1 MALTQ
6 SMTPIKRFWRLL
18 KPDHKEIRNVYVY
31 AVFNGIIS
39 LSLPLGIQAIVN
51 LIQGGQINTSWIV
64 LVAIVVL
71 GVGFSGLLQIFQLRI
86 VENLQ
91 QKIFTRAAFEFAYRI
106 PRIRLEALYRQYAP
120 ELMNRFFDVMSLQK
134 GLSKILI
141 DFSAASLQM
150 IFSLILLS
158 FYHPFFIL
166 FSFFLLFFAYIVIRL
181 TAQIGLAKSIDE
193 SKYKYKV
200 AYWLEELARTSNTFK
215 LAGNINLPM
224 DRTDKA
230 VSQYL
235 DARESHYK
243 ILVRQYSLMVLFK
256 VLLVSGLLVIGGILV
271 MEQLMNI
278 GQFVAAE
285 IIILLI
291 IGSVEKLV
299 LSIETI
305 YDVLTG
311 LEKIGQV
318 TDLELEDNQGIDL
331 SKDCAPGAICLEM
344 DGVQFT
350 YPGAEQPTLKN
361 ISLQVKAGDRVMI
374 AGRNGSG
381 KSTLLQLMA
390 GLYDTELGVLTYQG
404 ISKQSVS
411 LDSLRSIMG
420 DCLSQ
425 EQLFEGTLLENIT
438 LGNPNIGI
446 ANIQPIFE
454 KIGLTDFL
462 QSTSQGF
469 QHRIEPQGS
478 NLSKSVAQLIL
489 IARSVCKNP
498 KLLLLEDALEH
509 LDDGPRRR
517 VVDFITDKNRP
528 WTLICV
534 SSDAYLASKCDQI
547 ILLDQ
552 GSISA
557 QGEYKLMKSSITFKK
572 EGHA

>member
-1 MALTQ
+1 
-6 SMTPIKRFWRLL
+6 
-18 KPDHKEIRNVYVY
+18 
-31 AVFNGIIS
+31 
-39 LSLPLGIQAIVN
+39 
-51 LIQGGQINTSWIV
+51 
-64 LVAIVVL
+64 
-71 GVGFSGLLQIFQLRI
+71 
-86 VENLQ
+86 
-91 QKIFTRAAFEFAYRI
+91 
-106 PRIRLEALYRQYAP
+106 
-120 ELMNRFFDVMSLQK
+120 
-134 GLSKILI
+134 
-141 DFSAASLQM
+141 
-150 IFSLILLS
+150 
-158 FYHPFFIL
+158 
-166 FSFFLLFFAYIVIRL
+166 
-181 TAQIGLAKSIDE
+181 
-193 SKYKYKV
+193 
-200 AYWLEELARTSNTFK
+200 
-215 LAGNINLPM
+215 
-224 DRTDKA
+224 
-230 VSQYL
+230 
-235 DARESHYK
+235 
-243 ILVRQYSLMVLFK
+243 
-256 VLLVSGLLVIGGILV
+256 

-446 ANIQPIFE
+446 VSNRLMEILHFLNIMSIISILFSQKNI
-454 KIGLTDFL
+454 LT
-462 QSTSQGF
+462 
-469 QHRIEPQGS
+469 
-478 NLSKSVAQLIL
+478 
-489 IARSVCKNP
+489 
-498 KLLLLEDALEH
+498 
-509 LDDGPRRR
+509 
-517 VVDFITDKNRP
+517 
-528 WTLICV
+528 
-534 SSDAYLASKCDQI
+534 
-547 ILLDQ
+547 
-552 GSISA
+552 
-557 QGEYKLMKSSITFKK
+557 
-572 EGHA
+572 